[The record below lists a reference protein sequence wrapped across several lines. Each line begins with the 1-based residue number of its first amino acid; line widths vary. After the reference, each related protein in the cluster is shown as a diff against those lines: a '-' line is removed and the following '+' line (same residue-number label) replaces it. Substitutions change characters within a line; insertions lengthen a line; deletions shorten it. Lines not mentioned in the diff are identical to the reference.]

1 MGENETCKWR
11 CPMLDQQY
19 RVNPETGN
27 YIIDIALDDYL
38 DFFHEWDNA
47 VFKKRDMHPELAE
60 FLDLCSA
67 DIPVKEQFEISLAI
81 EGECRDTKKEKTLI
95 ESYRNYYALFF
106 RVAQKKIKSHLIK
119 ALVLAVISISFLV
132 AYDLLSR
139 IVLEGI
145 LTDVFLE
152 GLMIGGWVF
161 MWEAL
166 HVIVFQRHEHVVRRK
181 EIQRFINAPITFD
194 YK

>member
-1 MGENETCKWR
+1 MIERKTRERSGH
-11 CPMLDQQY
+11 MLDQQY
-19 RVNPETGN
+19 RVNPKTEN

-47 VFKKRDMHPELAE
+47 VFKRRDMHPELAE

-67 DIPVKEQFEISLAI
+67 DIPIKKQFEISLAI
-81 EGECRDTKKEKTLI
+81 EGERRDINKEKTLI

-106 RVAQKKIKSHLIK
+106 RVEQKKIKGHLIK
-119 ALVLAVISISFLV
+119 ALLLAAISVSFLI

-139 IVLEGI
+139 VVLEGI

-166 HVIVFQRHEHVVRRK
+166 HTIVFQRHGHVVRRK
-181 EIQRFINAPITFD
+181 EIRRFQNAPITFD